1 MEEFTMPRK
10 KHPSPPSTA
19 TKPSNLPVAG
29 KKTASPSL
37 NTNQHPGNRWQR
49 TKRYGWDSR

>member
-1 MEEFTMPRK
+1 MPRK

-19 TKPSNLPVAG
+19 TKSSSQPVAG
-29 KKTASPSL
+29 KKTAPPSL
-37 NTNQHPGNRWQR
+37 NANQQPGNRWQR